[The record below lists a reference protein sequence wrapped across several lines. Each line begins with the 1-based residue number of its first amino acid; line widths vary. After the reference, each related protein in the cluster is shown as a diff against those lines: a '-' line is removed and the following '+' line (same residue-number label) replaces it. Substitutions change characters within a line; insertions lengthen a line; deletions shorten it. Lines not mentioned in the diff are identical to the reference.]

1 MQVQEAVLRVQHAFP
16 RIYHC
21 CHQDHQNARTTRHH
35 LSQRDATILA
45 HLSTSI
51 PTAQKCLAK
60 HLGLAKST
68 LSEALAWLVKCGYL
82 TRQPAEGREVNL
94 LLTAAGEEAVS
105 SSSVLEPARLTKL
118 LEALCATDRT
128 KLSLVLNCLLQQH
141 YQPKGVSHEIRV
153 ANPCSYGLGSCGR
166 LPGWK
171 NAAAPSYSN
180 CCINMLWET
189 HHHHFPSAE
198 SS

>member
-1 MQVQEAVLRVQHAFP
+1 MHAQP
-16 RIYHC
+16 G
-21 CHQDHQNARTTRHH
+21 TH

-45 HLSTSI
+45 HLSTSV

-82 TRQPAEGREVNL
+82 TRQPAEGREINL
-94 LLTAAGEEAVS
+94 LLTATGEEAVS

-128 KLSLVLNCLLQQH
+128 KAIAGLELLATAALST
-141 YQPKGVSHEIRV
+141 KRSK
-153 ANPCSYGLGSCGR
+153 S
-166 LPGWK
+166 
-171 NAAAPSYSN
+171 
-180 CCINMLWET
+180 
-189 HHHHFPSAE
+189 
-198 SS
+198 